1 MIQSAPLR
9 RHAEAEAARLP
20 ALLARAERLAGTVIM
35 GEHGRRRAGAG
46 DDFWQYRQIQPGDER
61 RQIDWRRSGRG
72 DTEFIR
78 QREWQVAQT
87 VTLWSDPGASMRFA
101 STGGLPQ
108 KSDRAALLT
117 LALAILL
124 ERGGER
130 IGLAGSGL
138 APRRGRAQVDRL
150 AAALLDGAVQDAPP
164 EFGAPDGTAL
174 PPHGHA
180 VLLSDFL
187 GPAGPVTAALAAAA
201 DRNVRGVLLQVLDP
215 AEEQF
220 PYRARTIF
228 ESPAGSIRHETL
240 RADGLRARYRARLA
254 ERRDELAQLARRTGW
269 HFGTH
274 LTDHSPQAALLWL
287 YRMLAGTGVPR

>member
-1 MIQSAPLR
+1 MIQTAPLR
-9 RHAEAEAARLP
+9 QRAEAEAARLP

-72 DTEFIR
+72 DAEFIR

-101 STGGLPQ
+101 SADGLPE
-108 KSDRAALLT
+108 KSGRAALLA

-150 AAALLDGAVQDAPP
+150 AAALLDGAADGRP

-180 VLLSDFL
+180 VFLSDFL
-187 GPAGPVTAALAAAA
+187 GPVEPVTAALTAAA

-215 AEEQF
+215 AEEAF

-254 ERRDELAQLARRTGW
+254 ARRDDLARLARRTGW

-274 LTDHSPQAALLWL
+274 LTDHSPQSALLWL
-287 YRMLAGTGVPR
+287 YRMLSGTGVHR